1 MPSTRIFNAKTQK
14 VELAELSV
22 DPNNEIVATFA
33 DKSIV
38 KFPAGLSKDEF
49 KDLVDAHQKANEG
62 QEIITP
68 ESEAEAA
75 KQRAASLALIGEE
88 PESDK
93 TDDADSRE
101 ASN

>member
-1 MPSTRIFNAKTQK
+1 MPSTHIFNAKTQQ

-22 DPNNEIVATFA
+22 DANNEIVATFC
-33 DKSIV
+33 DDSVV
-38 KFPAGLSKDEF
+38 KFPAGLSKEEF
-49 KDLVDAHQKANEG
+49 KKLIDAHQKANEG

-93 TDDADSRE
+93 TDDADSGK

>member
-1 MPSTRIFNAKTQK
+1 MPSTHIFNAKTQQ

-22 DPNNEIVATFA
+22 DDNNEIVATFS
-33 DKSIV
+33 DQSIV
-38 KFPAGLSKDEF
+38 KFPAGLSEKEF
-49 KDLVDAHQKANEG
+49 SDLIKAHKESNEG

-68 ESEAEAA
+68 EAEAEAA

-93 TDDADSRE
+93 TNDADSRE